1 MNKGKILKFSGNEV
15 IVLSDTL
22 KYEKIKLKPQ
32 MELGQTIYY
41 FDEDLVTLPMETEES
56 GFLDKLHA
64 FRALY
69 ALAPIVA
76 VLLIAVMMYTG
87 TPTEP
92 VVLPTYGIVSIDI
105 NPSISL
111 HIDAE
116 GIIEH
121 AESKNADGA
130 EVLEAIVIEET
141 PLSEGL
147 EMIITAS
154 ESAGYLKQKNQIF
167 IAATDQSNTQ
177 TVATMVENALE
188 ELEVDDPYT
197 VYVAAVDYDLY
208 EAAEDEDVTIGHY
221 FLDITTDADEDSLFD
236 SATIDS
242 ITTVNA
248 PVKKRAPKE
257 KNPHPLGDTDIEK
270 EATKEEHQEEIDLKQ
285 ELKQEM
291 QQEKKE
297 IKQEQQNNKKETQE
311 QKQVDKKN
319 EIEQK
324 QEDKKDAIEQ
334 KKIDKKDEMEQ
345 KQEDTKDAT
354 EQKQEDKLKQQQE
367 RQQEKL
373 EMKNDQLEYKLNKGL
388 KTKDKQESNKNKN
401 KNQDELEQ
409 TDESIEE
416 AEDIDTEKK
425 NNSSKNK

>member
-334 KKIDKKDEMEQ
+334 KKIDKKDEIEQ
-345 KQEDTKDAT
+345 KQEY
-354 EQKQEDKLKQQQE
+354 KLKQQQE

>member
-1 MNKGKILKFSGNEV
+1 MNKGKILKFSGHEV

-41 FDEDLVTLPMETEES
+41 FDEDLVTLPIKTEKS
-56 GFLDKLHA
+56 SFLDKLHA

-69 ALAPIVA
+69 ALAPIAA

-92 VVLPTYGIVSIDI
+92 VILPTYGIVSVDI

-111 HIDAE
+111 HINAE

-121 AESKNADGA
+121 AESKNVDGA
-130 EVLEAIVIEET
+130 EILEVIVIEER
-141 PLSEGL
+141 PLLEGL

-167 IAATDQSNTQ
+167 IAATDQTNTQ
-177 TVATMVENALE
+177 AVATIVENALE
-188 ELEVDDPYT
+188 NSEVDDPYT

-208 EAAEDEDVTIGHY
+208 EPAEDEDVTIGHY

-248 PVKKRAPKE
+248 PLKKRGPKE
-257 KNPHPLGDTDIEK
+257 KNAHPLGDTDIEK
-270 EATKEEHQEEIDLKQ
+270 ETTKEEHQEEIDLKQ

-291 QQEKKE
+291 QEEKKE
-297 IKQEQQNNKKETQE
+297 IKQEH
-311 QKQVDKKN
+311 KQVDKKQ

-324 QEDKKDAIEQ
+324 QADKKDEIKRMKTGKEAVIEQ
-334 KKIDKKDEMEQ
+334 KKEQ
-345 KQEDTKDAT
+345 LE
-354 EQKQEDKLKQQQE
+354 EKLQE
-367 RQQEKL
+367 RQQ
-373 EMKNDQLEYKLNKGL
+373 
-388 KTKDKQESNKNKN
+388 KQQKKQDMKNKN
-401 KNQDELEQ
+401 K
-409 TDESIEE
+409 
-416 AEDIDTEKK
+416 
-425 NNSSKNK
+425 